1 MSIDPNS
8 LQNDHLWR
16 FGDRAHFPSMGSQL
30 PKHIPGVFGRKSQ
43 EFGGFWDVFFLGG
56 TCGVANFML
65 YNYNQSLFDRYL
77 DVFFEAT
84 HTFFWGQLLTIVTRS
99 SLWRWCQLLT
109 AFWKTMSWLHKN
121 SEKKREVIRFSHD
134 FPCFFHESS
143 MEFSMIFLAWR
154 NRWCFGHHQGESV
167 LGIGSDV
174 FSNIGCGNRKGC
186 G

>member
-56 TCGVANFML
+56 NLWSRNFMP
-65 YNYNQSLFDRYL
+65 YNHNQSLFDRYWPISWC
-77 DVFFEAT
+77 FFEAT

-109 AFWKTMSWLHKN
+109 AFRKTIFCGYTKTPKKKGSHK
-121 SEKKREVIRFSHD
+121 IFPWFSMFFPWIFHGVFHD
-134 FPCFFHESS
+134 FPG
-143 MEFSMIFLAWR
+143 LAKQVMLWSAS
-154 NRWCFGHHQGESV
+154 RWECFGHR
-167 LGIGSDV
+167 
-174 FSNIGCGNRKGC
+174 IGCVFEHRMWQ
-186 G
+186 